1 MKKSE
6 INVSMPMTTYEELMN
21 FRTLYTELCSKIR
34 LCFTIGSNEAIIS
47 FDTTKALNLCK
58 KFLPDRYNNANFNKI
73 E

>member
-34 LCFTIGSNEAIIS
+34 LCFTIGSNIIS
-47 FDTTKALNLCK
+47 FDTTKAFNLCK
-58 KFLPDRYNNANFNKI
+58 EFLPDRYNNANFNKI